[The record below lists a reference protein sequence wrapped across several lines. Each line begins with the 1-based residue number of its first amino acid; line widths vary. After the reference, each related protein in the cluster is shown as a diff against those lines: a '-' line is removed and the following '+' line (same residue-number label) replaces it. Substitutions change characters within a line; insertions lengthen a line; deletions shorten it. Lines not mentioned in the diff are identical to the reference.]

1 MQETS
6 QDAAEND
13 AAIDY
18 TYNPNYQSVAV
29 NMYECN
35 EDLGTNGDSVNVL
48 SATADKIP
56 SICTNG
62 AYAGKNIITNS
73 EYVTVV
79 KSTNTEQKTLIK
91 KQRH

>member
-1 MQETS
+1 MQETN

-13 AAIDY
+13 ATIDY

-29 NMYECN
+29 NMYERN

-56 SICTNG
+56 ASVQTVHMW
-62 AYAGKNIITNS
+62 GKIS
-73 EYVTVV
+73 SPMVTMW
-79 KSTNTEQKTLIK
+79 LW
-91 KQRH
+91 